1 VEVAPPLE
9 RMAPCGGR
17 GGAPASS
24 GRTATRVGG
33 GKPVSS
39 GEDGHAVAKRGAG
52 TIRAA
57 TRLMAEE
64 GRRADDA
71 WADES
76 TSRAGVR
83 ADCHNG
89 RVGTQAGEGD
99 DRQHV
104 R

>member
-9 RMAPCGGR
+9 RTAPCGGR

-24 GRTATRVGG
+24 GRTATCVGG

-39 GEDGHAVAKRGAG
+39 GEDGHAVAKRGADA
-52 TIRAA
+52 IRAV
-57 TRLMAEE
+57 TRLM
-64 GRRADDA
+64 ADDA

-83 ADCHNG
+83 ADCDNG